1 MRGKL
6 CQIEPWFLDFE
17 RNSDVG
23 TQTIIL
29 ELALLISEL
38 ALTLANLQLIN
49 EALLFCC
56 YFLHMSVCD
65 GFYWDTTL

>member
-1 MRGKL
+1 MYGIGASFGQKLFKLIKTEIRWGMRGKL

-29 ELALLISEL
+29 ELALLIS
-38 ALTLANLQLIN
+38 
-49 EALLFCC
+49 
-56 YFLHMSVCD
+56 
-65 GFYWDTTL
+65 